1 MKKTSKLS
9 PAVFTNAAIEA
20 SEQTVRYDCPW
31 WNGDGDQAA
40 PTGYMCN
47 AIKYVTKK
55 DWEPYIE
62 FFENLFKPT
71 PAELVKPTSAEL
83 GFNSDSVG
91 YHWVINHRG
100 FWGNCFDDENVDARV
115 IAALLCAEMLKKS
128 KKRKK
133 KV

>member
-1 MKKTSKLS
+1 MKKTPKLS

-20 SEQTVRYDCPW
+20 SERTIRYDYPW
-31 WNGDGDQAA
+31 RNSGTAESVS
-40 PTGYMCN
+40 TGYMCN

-55 DWEPYIE
+55 GWEPYIE
-62 FFENLFKPT
+62 FFEDMFKPT
-71 PAELVKPTSAEL
+71 PEELNLNNDPIRYE
-83 GFNSDSVG
+83 
-91 YHWVINHRG
+91 WVIAHRG